1 MGLWL
6 IEAGAFRS
14 AYYPIECYIMENV
27 KYTGSVHPVERQQMA
42 EKFLRDG
49 RIHLKL

>member
-14 AYYPIECYIMENV
+14 AYYPIECYITENV
-27 KYTGSVHPVERQQMA
+27 RFTGSAHPVERQQMA
-42 EKFLRDG
+42 EKFLRDD
-49 RIHLKL
+49 RIQLEV